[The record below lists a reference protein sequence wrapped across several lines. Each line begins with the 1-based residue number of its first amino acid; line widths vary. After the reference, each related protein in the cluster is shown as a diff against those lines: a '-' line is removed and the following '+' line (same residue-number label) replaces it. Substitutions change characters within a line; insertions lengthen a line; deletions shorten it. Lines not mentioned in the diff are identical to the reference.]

1 VSADKGGPRD
11 WDKELA
17 EIDKLIES
25 GPAVP
30 AQVPAKQKGGA
41 PAARPSAQS
50 SGGSAPQAG
59 GRLANFRYSTTMT
72 WVRLVLA
79 ALVGVGMT
87 QWPYTH
93 GCGME
98 LYGYLAAVGG
108 VIVASFW
115 SLVSSWKSR
124 SSLAHG
130 LSIVLLFWGSALAAR
145 EILPRIGYA
154 KQAATWEC
162 TR

>member
-25 GPAVP
+25 GPKAP
-30 AQVPAKQKGGA
+30 AQVPAKKGAA
-41 PAARPSAQS
+41 PAPSRPSAS
-50 SGGSAPQAG
+50 SGSAPAPG

-79 ALVGVGMT
+79 TLVGVGMT

-154 KQAATWEC
+154 KTAATWEC
-162 TR
+162 PAR

>member
-1 VSADKGGPRD
+1 MSADKGGPRD

-17 EIDKLIES
+17 DIDKLIEK
-25 GPAVP
+25 GPAP
-30 AQVPAKQKGGA
+30 AQVPGKSPSRQVAKSPGA
-41 PAARPSAQS
+41 PSE
-50 SGGSAPQAG
+50 G

-72 WVRLVLA
+72 WVRLILA

-93 GCGME
+93 GCGMP

-108 VIVASFW
+108 VVIASFW
-115 SLVSSWKSR
+115 SMVSSWKSR

-130 LSIVLLFWGSALAAR
+130 LSIVLLFWGFALAAR
-145 EILPRIGYA
+145 EVLPRIGYA
-154 KQAATWEC
+154 RQAATWEC
-162 TR
+162 PSR